1 MRTAAAAERERVER
15 ELQRLRV
22 REQQLDAELAGVRT
36 AQEGLETELRALE
49 RFTVEHADSGVF
61 GAVKRRL
68 RVVSAEPEGHATA
81 GTEVVLRG
89 ASIRETAV
97 RVLAD
102 TTAAGQPIHYRD
114 LYELLVQRGF
124 LPAGK
129 DPLATFLTQL
139 GRSPLVTRSTASGM
153 YSLDFEFPERA
164 RARLV
169 QLRAELE
176 TTHVMP
182 ADAGVDDIAR
192 ARERRAALTREIEA
206 TERALEE
213 ALRSLGEAGR

>member
-1 MRTAAAAERERVER
+1 MRAAAAAERERVER
-15 ELQRLRV
+15 ELHRHRV

-36 AQEGLETELRALE
+36 AQQRLEVELRALE
-49 RFTVEHADSGVF
+49 RFTGEQTDSGVF

-68 RVVSAEPEGHATA
+68 RVVSEEPEGHSAA
-81 GTEVVLRG
+81 GKEVVLRG

-102 TTAAGQPIHYRD
+102 SAAAGQPIHYRD
-114 LYELLVQRGF
+114 LYELLLQRGF

-153 YSLDFEFPERA
+153 YSLDIAFPERA
-164 RARLV
+164 RARLA

-176 TTHVMP
+176 ETH
-182 ADAGVDDIAR
+182 ASAAGAGVDAIAQ
-192 ARERRAALTREIEA
+192 ARERRAALTREVEA

-213 ALRSLGEAGR
+213 ALRSLGEAGG